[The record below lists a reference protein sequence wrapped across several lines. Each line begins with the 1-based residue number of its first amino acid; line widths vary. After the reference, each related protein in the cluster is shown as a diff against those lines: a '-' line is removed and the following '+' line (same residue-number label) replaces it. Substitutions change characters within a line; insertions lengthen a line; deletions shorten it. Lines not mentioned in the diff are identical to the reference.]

1 MGGSND
7 STQPRSSF
15 KDARVRDRRRAS
27 WFSVDNEVLDD
38 FGPLIGLH
46 GFAVYCALSRHAYA
60 GDEEANVSLTKLC
73 THLKMGRAKLLETLG
88 ELRDVGLIA
97 IERGDRKT
105 TNTYTLL
112 EVPKGSSEQNQG
124 GSSEQNQGSS
134 EQNQGSSE
142 QNQGGSSEQNPY
154 KTRENKTTKKAFS
167 AREKDRARQQESE
180 RRVEQIRTVF
190 GPDAV

>member
-1 MGGSND
+1 
-7 STQPRSSF
+7 
-15 KDARVRDRRRAS
+15 
-27 WFSVDNEVLDD
+27 LDD

-124 GSSEQNQGSS
+124 
-134 EQNQGSSE
+134 SSE

-154 KTRENKTTKKAFS
+154 KTRENKTTKRAFS
-167 AREKDRARQQESE
+167 GKNRDSGRQQESE
-180 RRVEQIRTVF
+180 RRVEQIRSVF

>member
-60 GDEEANVSLTKLC
+60 GDEEANVSLTELC
-73 THLKMGRAKLLETLG
+73 RHLKMGRAKLLQTLN

-112 EVPKGSSEQNQG
+112 EVPKGGSEQNHL
-124 GSSEQNQGSS
+124 SSEENHG
-134 EQNQGSSE
+134 GSE

-154 KTRENKTTKKAFS
+154 KTIESKTNQKVLSVKEKEGVRRRDAKRRREGF
-167 AREKDRARQQESE
+167 EWLFDR
-180 RRVEQIRTVF
+180 
-190 GPDAV
+190 

>member
-1 MGGSND
+1 MGASND

-112 EVPKGSSEQNQG
+112 EVPKGGSEENQASSEENREG
-124 GSSEQNQGSS
+124 GSE
-134 EQNQGSSE
+134 E
-142 QNQGGSSEQNPY
+142 NPY
-154 KTRENKTTKKAFS
+154 KTIENKTNKKGS
-167 AREKDRARQQESE
+167 SVREKDRARQRESE
-180 RRVEQIRTVF
+180 QRVEQIRSVF
-190 GPDAV
+190 GPNAV

>member
-1 MGGSND
+1 
-7 STQPRSSF
+7 
-15 KDARVRDRRRAS
+15 
-27 WFSVDNEVLDD
+27 LDD

-112 EVPKGSSEQNQG
+112 QIPKGSSEQNQG

-134 EQNQGSSE
+134 EQNQG
-142 QNQGGSSEQNPY
+142 GSSEENPY
-154 KTRENKTTKKAFS
+154 KTIENKTNKKVLS
-167 AREKDRARQQESE
+167 AKDKDGARQRESE
-180 RRVEQIRTVF
+180 RRVQQIRSVF
-190 GPDAV
+190 GPNAV

>member
-1 MGGSND
+1 
-7 STQPRSSF
+7 
-15 KDARVRDRRRAS
+15 
-27 WFSVDNEVLDD
+27 
-38 FGPLIGLH
+38 
-46 GFAVYCALSRHAYA
+46 
-60 GDEEANVSLTKLC
+60 
-73 THLKMGRAKLLETLG
+73 MGRAKLLETLG

-112 EVPKGSSEQNQG
+112 EVPKGGSEQNQG
-124 GSSEQNQGSS
+124 GSEQNQGSS
-134 EQNQGSSE
+134 EQNQE
-142 QNQGGSSEQNPY
+142 GSSEQNPY

>member
-1 MGGSND
+1 MGASND

-124 GSSEQNQGSS
+124 GSSEQN
-134 EQNQGSSE
+134 
-142 QNQGGSSEQNPY
+142 PY

-167 AREKDRARQQESE
+167 ARDKDRARQQESE

>member
-1 MGGSND
+1 MGASND

-134 EQNQGSSE
+134 EQNQG
-142 QNQGGSSEQNPY
+142 GSSEQNPY

-167 AREKDRARQQESE
+167 GKGKDRARQQESE

>member
-1 MGGSND
+1 MGASND

-112 EVPKGSSEQNQG
+112 EVPKGSSE
-124 GSSEQNQGSS
+124 ENQGSS
-134 EQNQGSSE
+134 EENQGSSE
-142 QNQGGSSEQNPY
+142 ENQGSSEENQGGGSEENPY
-154 KTRENKTTKKAFS
+154 KTRENKTIKKVFS
-167 AREKDRARQQESE
+167 AKNHDSGRQRESE

>member
-1 MGGSND
+1 MGASHD

-60 GDEEANVSLTKLC
+60 GDEEANVSLTTLC

-112 EVPKGSSEQNQG
+112 EVPKGGSEENQASSE
-124 GSSEQNQGSS
+124 E
-134 EQNQGSSE
+134 
-142 QNQGGSSEQNPY
+142 NPY
-154 KTRENKTTKKAFS
+154 KTIGNKTNKKVS
-167 AREKDRARQQESE
+167 PVREKDRARQRESE
-180 RRVEQIRTVF
+180 RRVEQIRRVF
-190 GPDAV
+190 GPNAV

>member
-1 MGGSND
+1 
-7 STQPRSSF
+7 
-15 KDARVRDRRRAS
+15 
-27 WFSVDNEVLDD
+27 
-38 FGPLIGLH
+38 
-46 GFAVYCALSRHAYA
+46 
-60 GDEEANVSLTKLC
+60 
-73 THLKMGRAKLLETLG
+73 MGRAKLLETLG

-124 GSSEQNQGSS
+124 SSGQNQ
-134 EQNQGSSE
+134 E
-142 QNQGGSSEQNPY
+142 GSSEQNPY

-180 RRVEQIRTVF
+180 RRVEQIRSVF
-190 GPDAV
+190 GPNAV

>member
-1 MGGSND
+1 MGASHD

-46 GFAVYCALSRHAYA
+46 GFAVYCALSRHAFA

-112 EVPKGSSEQNQG
+112 QVSKG
-124 GSSEQNQGSS
+124 GSAQNQGSS
-134 EQNQGSSE
+134 DE
-142 QNQGGSSEQNPY
+142 NQGGGSDENPY
-154 KTRENKTTKKAFS
+154 KTIENKTNKKVLSAKEKDS
-167 AREKDRARQQESE
+167 ARKRESE

>member
-1 MGGSND
+1 MGASND

-124 GSSEQNQGSS
+124 SSEQNQGGS
-134 EQNQGSSE
+134 EQNQE
-142 QNQGGSSEQNPY
+142 GSSEQNPY

>member
-1 MGGSND
+1 MGASHD

-112 EVPKGSSEQNQG
+112 QVPKGSSE
-124 GSSEQNQGSS
+124 ENQGSS
-134 EQNQGSSE
+134 EE
-142 QNQGGSSEQNPY
+142 NQGGGSEENQGGGSEENPY
-154 KTRENKTTKKAFS
+154 KTIENKTNKKVLSAKEKDS
-167 AREKDRARQQESE
+167 ARQRESE
-180 RRVEQIRTVF
+180 RRVEQIKTVF

>member
-1 MGGSND
+1 
-7 STQPRSSF
+7 
-15 KDARVRDRRRAS
+15 
-27 WFSVDNEVLDD
+27 
-38 FGPLIGLH
+38 
-46 GFAVYCALSRHAYA
+46 
-60 GDEEANVSLTKLC
+60 
-73 THLKMGRAKLLETLG
+73 
-88 ELRDVGLIA
+88 VGLIA

-124 GSSEQNQGSS
+124 
-134 EQNQGSSE
+134 SSE

-154 KTRENKTTKKAFS
+154 KTRENKTTKRAFS
-167 AREKDRARQQESE
+167 GKGKDRARQQESE

>member
-1 MGGSND
+1 MGASND
-7 STQPRSSF
+7 SMQPRSSF

-112 EVPKGSSEQNQG
+112 QIPKGSSEQNQG
-124 GSSEQNQGSS
+124 GSSDE
-134 EQNQGSSE
+134 
-142 QNQGGSSEQNPY
+142 NPY
-154 KTRENKTTKKAFS
+154 KTIENKTNKKVLS
-167 AREKDRARQQESE
+167 AKEKDSTRQRESE

>member
-1 MGGSND
+1 MGASHD
-7 STQPRSSF
+7 STQPPSSF

-124 GSSEQNQGSS
+124 
-134 EQNQGSSE
+134 SSE

-154 KTRENKTTKKAFS
+154 KTRENKTNKKALSAKEKDS
-167 AREKDRARQQESE
+167 ARQRESK
-180 RRVEQIRTVF
+180 RRVEQIRNVF
-190 GPDAV
+190 GPNAV

>member
-1 MGGSND
+1 MGASHD

-60 GDEEANVSLTKLC
+60 GDEEANVSLTTLC

-112 EVPKGSSEQNQG
+112 QVPKGGSAQNQGSSDENQG
-124 GSSEQNQGSS
+124 GSSDE
-134 EQNQGSSE
+134 
-142 QNQGGSSEQNPY
+142 NPY
-154 KTRENKTTKKAFS
+154 KTIENKTNKKVS
-167 AREKDRARQQESE
+167 SVREKDRARQRESE
-180 RRVEQIRTVF
+180 RRVEQIRRVF
-190 GPDAV
+190 GPNAV

>member
-27 WFSVDNEVLDD
+27 WFSIDNEVLDD

-46 GFAVYCALSRHAYA
+46 GFAVYCALSRHSYA
-60 GDEEANVSLTKLC
+60 GDEEANVSLTELC
-73 THLKMGRAKLLETLG
+73 RHLKMGRAKLLQTLN

-112 EVPKGSSEQNQG
+112 EVPKGSSEQNHP
-124 GSSEQNQGSS
+124 
-134 EQNQGSSE
+134 SSE
-142 QNQGGSSEQNPY
+142 QNQGGSSEQNSY
-154 KTRENKTTKKAFS
+154 KTIESKTNQKVSSVKEKEGVRRRDAKRRREGF
-167 AREKDRARQQESE
+167 EWLFDR
-180 RRVEQIRTVF
+180 
-190 GPDAV
+190 

>member
-1 MGGSND
+1 MGASND
-7 STQPRSSF
+7 STQSRSSF

-46 GFAVYCALSRHAYA
+46 GFAVYCALSRHAFA

-112 EVPKGSSEQNQG
+112 EVPKGSSE
-124 GSSEQNQGSS
+124 E
-134 EQNQGSSE
+134 
-142 QNQGGSSEQNPY
+142 NPY
-154 KTRENKTTKKAFS
+154 KTRENKTIKKVFS
-167 AREKDRARQQESE
+167 AKNYDSGRQRESE

>member
-1 MGGSND
+1 MELGSAL
-7 STQPRSSF
+7 SSSS
-15 KDARVRDRRRAS
+15 ASVSRD
-27 WFSVDNEVLDD
+27 
-38 FGPLIGLH
+38 LIGLH

-124 GSSEQNQGSS
+124 GSEQNQ
-134 EQNQGSSE
+134 E
-142 QNQGGSSEQNPY
+142 GSSEQNPY

>member
-1 MGGSND
+1 
-7 STQPRSSF
+7 
-15 KDARVRDRRRAS
+15 
-27 WFSVDNEVLDD
+27 LDD

-112 EVPKGSSEQNQG
+112 EVPKGSSE
-124 GSSEQNQGSS
+124 ENQGSS
-134 EQNQGSSE
+134 EE
-142 QNQGGSSEQNPY
+142 NQGGGSEENPY

>member
-1 MGGSND
+1 
-7 STQPRSSF
+7 
-15 KDARVRDRRRAS
+15 
-27 WFSVDNEVLDD
+27 
-38 FGPLIGLH
+38 
-46 GFAVYCALSRHAYA
+46 
-60 GDEEANVSLTKLC
+60 
-73 THLKMGRAKLLETLG
+73 MGRAKLLETLG

-124 GSSEQNQGSS
+124 
-134 EQNQGSSE
+134 SSE

-154 KTRENKTTKKAFS
+154 KTRENKTTKRAFS
-167 AREKDRARQQESE
+167 GKGKDRARQQESE

>member
-60 GDEEANVSLTKLC
+60 GDEEANVSLTELC
-73 THLKMGRAKLLETLG
+73 KHLKMGRAKLLQTLN

-112 EVPKGSSEQNQG
+112 EVSKG
-124 GSSEQNQGSS
+124 GSAQNPP
-134 EQNQGSSE
+134 SSE

-154 KTRENKTTKKAFS
+154 KTIESKTNQKALS
-167 AREKDRARQQESE
+167 VKEKEGE
-180 RRVEQIRTVF
+180 RRR
-190 GPDAV
+190 DAKRRREGFEWLFDR

>member
-1 MGGSND
+1 
-7 STQPRSSF
+7 
-15 KDARVRDRRRAS
+15 
-27 WFSVDNEVLDD
+27 LDD

-124 GSSEQNQGSS
+124 SSE
-134 EQNQGSSE
+134 E
-142 QNQGGSSEQNPY
+142 NQGGSSEENPY
-154 KTRENKTTKKAFS
+154 KTRENKITKKVFS
-167 AREKDRARQQESE
+167 AKNRDSGRQQESE
-180 RRVEQIRTVF
+180 RRVEQIRSVF

>member
-1 MGGSND
+1 
-7 STQPRSSF
+7 
-15 KDARVRDRRRAS
+15 
-27 WFSVDNEVLDD
+27 LDD

-124 GSSEQNQGSS
+124 
-134 EQNQGSSE
+134 SSE

>member
-38 FGPLIGLH
+38 FGPRIGLH
-46 GFAVYCALSRHAYA
+46 GFAVYCALARHAHA
-60 GDEEANVSLTKLC
+60 GDEEANVSLSQLC
-73 THLKMGRAKLLETLG
+73 KHLKMGRAKLLQTLD
-88 ELRDVGLIA
+88 ELREVGLIA

-112 EVPKGSSEQNQG
+112 EVPKGGSE
-124 GSSEQNQGSS
+124 ENQGSS
-134 EQNQGSSE
+134 EE
-142 QNQGGSSEQNPY
+142 DQGGSEENYGGGSEQNPY
-154 KTRENKTTKKAFS
+154 KTGVNKTNKTNQKVLS
-167 AREKDRARQQESE
+167 AKEKEGT
-180 RRVEQIRTVF
+180 RRRDGYEWLFR
-190 GPDAV
+190 

>member
-1 MGGSND
+1 
-7 STQPRSSF
+7 
-15 KDARVRDRRRAS
+15 
-27 WFSVDNEVLDD
+27 
-38 FGPLIGLH
+38 
-46 GFAVYCALSRHAYA
+46 
-60 GDEEANVSLTKLC
+60 
-73 THLKMGRAKLLETLG
+73 MGRAKLLETLG

-112 EVPKGSSEQNQG
+112 QIPKGSSEQNQ

-167 AREKDRARQQESE
+167 GKGKDRARQQESE

>member
-15 KDARVRDRRRAS
+15 KDARVRDRRRTS
-27 WFSVDNEVLDD
+27 WFSVDNEILDD

-60 GDEEANVSLTKLC
+60 GDEEANVSLTELC
-73 THLKMGRAKLLETLG
+73 RHLKMGRAKLLQTLG

-124 GSSEQNQGSS
+124 SS

-142 QNQGGSSEQNPY
+142 QNQGGSSERNPY
-154 KTRENKTTKKAFS
+154 KTIGSKTNKKALS
-167 AREKDRARQQESE
+167 AKEKDSVRRRESE

-190 GPDAV
+190 GPGAV

>member
-1 MGGSND
+1 MGASND
-7 STQPRSSF
+7 SMQPRSSF

-60 GDEEANVSLTKLC
+60 GDEEANVSLTELC
-73 THLKMGRAKLLETLG
+73 RHLKMGRAKLLQTLG

-112 EVPKGSSEQNQG
+112 EVSK

-154 KTRENKTTKKAFS
+154 KTRESKTNKKVLS
-167 AREKDRARQQESE
+167 AKEKDSARQQESE
-180 RRVEQIRTVF
+180 RRVEQIKTVF